1 MNLRA
6 RSPCHDA
13 TLSIWRS
20 SDIEGVAAM
29 SSELKH
35 DSQFEIAHVL
45 FIDIV
50 GSAKLL
56 TNEQSEVLRDLNQ
69 IVRDTEQFRAAE
81 TAGKLIRLPTGD
93 GMVLA
98 FFTSPEAPVRCA
110 MEISKALRNNPKL
123 PLRMG
128 VHSGPV
134 DPVLDVNERSNV
146 AGAGITMAQRAMDC
160 GDAGHILLSKRI
172 ADDLAQYS
180 KWRPHLHDLG
190 ECEVKHG
197 ARINIVNFYTDG
209 IGNPATP
216 EKFKKA
222 AQTSAA
228 APATRSTILRNP
240 TLLASALLAAIALAI
255 GFWFFSQR
263 AQRSTTASRVAM
275 PIVEKTIAVLPF
287 KPLLPE
293 NRDQVL
299 ELGMADS
306 LITKLSNVREMVVR
320 SLNSVR
326 KYGGLEQDP
335 LAAGRELQVNSVLE
349 GNVQKSG
356 DRIRVTARLISVTD
370 GSSLWASTF
379 DEKFTDVF
387 SVQDAISQKVADALA
402 LRLSREENK
411 RLTKRYT
418 DNVEAYQLY
427 LTGRYH
433 WNKLT
438 PPEIA
443 KSIGFFKQAIDLDP
457 TYALAYFGLADAYR
471 ALAPT
476 SEVPPKDILP
486 QAKAAATKALEID
499 ESLAEPHATLAFIHT
514 WFDWDW
520 AGAEREAKR
529 AIALN
534 PNFGLAHIAYAQLLS
549 YRGLHQEAIS
559 EAARAREL
567 DPLSSIINTLNGSV
581 LLYARRDDEA
591 SMTLQKTLELDPNF
605 WIAHY
610 FFGKTYLA
618 KQKYSDAIAEF
629 SMARELSGG
638 NSLAIAMTG
647 YGWALA
653 GDLAKARAVLTELKS
668 LSGERYI
675 PPSNVAMLCF
685 ALGEKDEAFIW
696 LEKAYQDHD
705 VRLSRMKVDPEWDS
719 MRSDPRFVAILKRI
733 GLQ

>member
-1 MNLRA
+1 MSEPTSDLR
-6 RSPCHDA
+6 
-13 TLSIWRS
+13 L
-20 SDIEGVAAM
+20 
-29 SSELKH
+29 
-35 DSQFEIAHVL
+35 EIAHVL

-50 GSAKLL
+50 GYSEFLI
-56 TNEQSEVLRDLNQ
+56 NEQHELLQKLNQ
-69 IVRDTEQFRAAE
+69 IVRGTEAFRDAE
-81 TAGKLIRLPTGD
+81 TAGRLIRFPTGD
-93 GMVLA
+93 GMALV
-98 FFTSPEAPVRCA
+98 FSTTPDAPVQCA
-110 MEISKALRNNPKL
+110 LEISKALQSHSELRV
-123 PLRMG
+123 RMG

-134 DPVLDVNERSNV
+134 SGITDVNDRSNI
-146 AGAGITMAQRAMDC
+146 AGAGINMAQRVMDC
-160 GDAGHILLSKRI
+160 GDAGHILLSKRS
-172 ADDLAQYS
+172 ADDLAQYG
-180 KWRPHLHDLG
+180 KWRPHLHSLG

-197 ARINIVNFYTDG
+197 AKIDIVNFYTDE
-209 IGNPATP
+209 IGNREIP
-216 EKFKKA
+216 EKLKKEK
-222 AQTSAA
+222 QIAA
-228 APATRSTILRNP
+228 ARSFKHLRNG
-240 TLLASALLAAIALAI
+240 TLIAAVLLLVL

-263 AQRSTTASRVAM
+263 TQRSTTASRVAR
-275 PIVEKTIAVLPF
+275 PIAEKKIAVLPF

-356 DRIRVTARLISVTD
+356 DRIRVTARLIRVAD
-370 GSSLWASTF
+370 GSSLWANTF

-433 WNKLT
+433 WNRLT

-529 AIALN
+529 AIELN

-559 EAARAREL
+559 EAARARDL
-567 DPLSSIINTLNGSV
+567 DPLSSIINTLNGSI

-618 KQKYSDAIAEF
+618 KKKYSDAIAEF
-629 SMARELSGG
+629 SKARELSGG
-638 NSLAIAMTG
+638 NSLAIGMIG

-668 LSGERYI
+668 LSGQRYI
-675 PPSNVAMLCF
+675 PPSNVAVLCF

>member
-1 MNLRA
+1 MSEPTSDLR
-6 RSPCHDA
+6 
-13 TLSIWRS
+13 L
-20 SDIEGVAAM
+20 
-29 SSELKH
+29 
-35 DSQFEIAHVL
+35 EIAHVL

-50 GSAKLL
+50 GYSEFLI
-56 TNEQSEVLRDLNQ
+56 NEQHELLQKLNQ
-69 IVRDTEQFRAAE
+69 IVRGTEAFRDAE
-81 TAGKLIRLPTGD
+81 TAGRLIRFPTGD
-93 GMVLA
+93 GMALV
-98 FFTSPEAPVRCA
+98 FSTTPDAPVQCA
-110 MEISKALRNNPKL
+110 LEISKALQSHSEL
-123 PLRMG
+123 QVRMG

-134 DPVLDVNERSNV
+134 SGITDVNDRSNI
-146 AGAGITMAQRAMDC
+146 AGAGINMAQRVMDC
-160 GDAGHILLSKRI
+160 GDAGHILLSKRS
-172 ADDLAQYS
+172 ADDLAQYG
-180 KWRPHLHDLG
+180 KWRPHLHSLG

-197 ARINIVNFYTDG
+197 AKIDIVNFYTDE
-209 IGNPATP
+209 IGNREIP
-216 EKFKKA
+216 EKLKKEK
-222 AQTSAA
+222 QIAA
-228 APATRSTILRNP
+228 ARSFKHLRNGALIAAV
-240 TLLASALLAAIALAI
+240 LLLVF

-263 AQRSTTASRVAM
+263 TQRSTTASRVAT
-275 PIVEKTIAVLPF
+275 PIAEKKIAVLPF

-356 DRIRVTARLISVTD
+356 DRIRVTARLIRVAD
-370 GSSLWASTF
+370 GSSLWANTF

-402 LRLSREENK
+402 LRLSGEENK

-529 AIALN
+529 AIELN

-618 KQKYSDAIAEF
+618 KKKYSDAIAEF
-629 SMARELSGG
+629 SKARELSGG
-638 NSLAIAMTG
+638 NSLAIGMIG

-668 LSGERYI
+668 LSGQRYI
-675 PPSNVAMLCF
+675 PPSNVAVLYF

>member
-1 MNLRA
+1 MSEPTSDLR
-6 RSPCHDA
+6 
-13 TLSIWRS
+13 L
-20 SDIEGVAAM
+20 
-29 SSELKH
+29 
-35 DSQFEIAHVL
+35 EIAHVL

-50 GSAKLL
+50 GYSEFLI
-56 TNEQSEVLRDLNQ
+56 NEQHELLQKLNQ
-69 IVRDTEQFRAAE
+69 IVRGTEAFRDAE
-81 TAGKLIRLPTGD
+81 TAGRLIRFPTGD
-93 GMVLA
+93 GMALV
-98 FFTSPEAPVRCA
+98 FSTTPDAPVQCA
-110 MEISKALRNNPKL
+110 LEISKALQSHCELRV
-123 PLRMG
+123 RMG

-134 DPVLDVNERSNV
+134 SGITDVNDRSNI
-146 AGAGITMAQRAMDC
+146 AGAGINMAQRVMDC
-160 GDAGHILLSKRI
+160 GDAGHILLSKRS
-172 ADDLAQYS
+172 ADDLAQYG
-180 KWRPHLHDLG
+180 KWRPHLHSLG

-197 ARINIVNFYTDG
+197 AKIDIVNFYTDE
-209 IGNPATP
+209 IGNREIP
-216 EKFKKA
+216 EKLKKEK
-222 AQTSAA
+222 QIAA
-228 APATRSTILRNP
+228 ARSFKHLRNG
-240 TLLASALLAAIALAI
+240 TLIAAVLLLVL

-263 AQRSTTASRVAM
+263 TQRSTTASRVAR
-275 PIVEKTIAVLPF
+275 PIAEKKIAVLPF

-356 DRIRVTARLISVTD
+356 DRIRVTARLIRVAD
-370 GSSLWASTF
+370 GSSLWANTF

-402 LRLSREENK
+402 LRLSGEENK

-433 WNKLT
+433 WNRLT

-529 AIALN
+529 AIELN

-559 EAARAREL
+559 EAARARDL
-567 DPLSSIINTLNGSV
+567 DPLSSIINTLNGSI

-618 KQKYSDAIAEF
+618 KKKYSDAIAEF
-629 SMARELSGG
+629 SKARELSGG
-638 NSLAIAMTG
+638 NSLAIGMIG

-668 LSGERYI
+668 LSGQRYI
-675 PPSNVAMLCF
+675 PPSNVAVLCF